1 MPALSHKGRAE
12 HLQCF
17 LVIAVADFSD
27 AAFELKSFLRCG
39 DYLHPVSPA
48 HRIVTESVALNGKQ
62 RFCACPWGY
71 CSTKIAQPL
80 LGPLTCQR

>member
-1 MPALSHKGRAE
+1 MPALSYKGRAE

-17 LVIAVADFSD
+17 LVITVADFSD
-27 AAFELKSFLRCG
+27 AAFKLKSLLSCW

-48 HRIVTESVALNGKQ
+48 HRIITESFVLNGKQ

-71 CSTKIAQPL
+71 CSTNIAQPE
-80 LGPLTCQR
+80 LGPLACQR